1 MILPVT
7 EENLIEAARVHAT
20 SWRESHDFC
29 SPEFV
34 AAHTTQR
41 QADYFRKG
49 MAEGKRFFLLEAGEP
64 AAVVSVHGDCIG
76 DLYVLPQRQG
86 KGLGTRLLH
95 YAETLCGGTPTLW
108 VLSNNRRAI
117 AFYLNN
123 GYHFT
128 GREKALSAEL
138 SELEMRR

>member
-1 MILPVT
+1 MPVT
-7 EENLIEAARVHAT
+7 EENLLTAARVHAA
-20 SWRESHDFC
+20 SWRDSHSFC

-49 MAEGKRFFLLEAGEP
+49 MAEGKRFFLLEEGGP
-64 AAVVSVHGDCIG
+64 AAVVSVQGDCIG
-76 DLYVLPQRQG
+76 DLYVLPERQRR
-86 KGLGTRLLH
+86 GLGTRLLRF
-95 YAETLCGGTPTLW
+95 AEAQCGGSSRLW

-117 AFYLNN
+117 AFYLKN

-128 GREKALSAEL
+128 GKGKTLSDEL
-138 SELEMRR
+138 SEREMSR

>member
-1 MILPVT
+1 MD
-7 EENLIEAARVHAT
+7 AARVHAE
-20 SWRESHDFC
+20 SWRESHSFC

-34 AAHTTQR
+34 AAHTTRR
-41 QADYFRKG
+41 QADYFRKE
-49 MAEGKRFFLLEAGEP
+49 MAEGKRFFLLEEGGP

-76 DLYVLPQRQG
+76 DIYVLPERQRR
-86 KGLGTRLLH
+86 GLGTRLLRF
-95 YAETLCGGTPTLW
+95 AETRCGGVPNLW

-117 AFYLNN
+117 AFYRKN